1 MNPEDPEIEKLA
13 RDRKKEFQSHEEAAL
28 PEAKAAFHRFVET
41 ETDEVKRERLEEFI
55 KFIDEANSLEDV
67 NWFREKA
74 IKTAAASR
82 ALADKAILEEQARQ
96 VRKKQVINAW
106 IFGAILMAI
115 IIGTGFGKTYYGVL
129 PDGTEVEMESETP
142 EVIQLDKKPYKLEFD
157 HGGYAFNQYVV
168 VRLILSGLVVI
179 GCVIYTVSK
188 DI

>member
-1 MNPEDPEIEKLA
+1 MDPEDSDIEKLA
-13 RDRKKEFQSHEEAAL
+13 RDRKKEFQSQEEIAL

-55 KFIDEANSLEDV
+55 KFVDEAKTLEDV

-96 VRKKQVINAW
+96 VRRKQVLNAW
-106 IFGAILMAI
+106 VFGAILIAVI
-115 IIGTGFGKTYYGVL
+115 VGTGIGKTYYGVL
-129 PDGTEVEMESETP
+129 AGGIEVEMESEKP
-142 EVIQLDKKPYKLEFD
+142 ETIQFDGKSVQLEFD
-157 HGGYAFNQYVV
+157 HHGYAFNQHVV
-168 VRLILSGLVVI
+168 ARLVLSALVVI
-179 GCVIYTVSK
+179 TCIIYTASK